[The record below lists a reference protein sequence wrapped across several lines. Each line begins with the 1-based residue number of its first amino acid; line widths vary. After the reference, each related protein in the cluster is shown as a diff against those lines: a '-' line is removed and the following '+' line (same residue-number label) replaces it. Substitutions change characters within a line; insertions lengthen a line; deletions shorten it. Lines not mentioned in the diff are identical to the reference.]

1 MEGKR
6 PVRRCR
12 EGGPFLSLLL
22 GQQKKQTT
30 VNAATPQLAC
40 GAGALTWG
48 PDQGMEQRF
57 PEQEEGLEEPVGDQA
72 RPPHDTLLLSPRSTG
87 PVAEAGRQASS
98 SAEDS

>member
-30 VNAATPQLAC
+30 VNAATPQPAC

-57 PEQEEGLEEPVGDQA
+57 PEQEEGLEEPVGKRRGEQ
-72 RPPHDTLLLSPRSTG
+72 R
-87 PVAEAGRQASS
+87 
-98 SAEDS
+98 